1 MTKPITI
8 ANIMDAFEIMQMRA
22 AQLSNN
28 FNTKILGKITFSVSN
43 SLFILKRLSLIKDGI
58 LKLLKLVKTL

>member
-1 MTKPITI
+1 
-8 ANIMDAFEIMQMRA
+8 MDAFEIMQMRA

-28 FNTKILGKITFSVSN
+28 INTKILGKITFSVSN